1 MDTTQAELLSSKRT
15 RCDCVAV
22 QGNCACEYKQPA
34 EHWCGIVR
42 QELVGANGEQTACQ
56 VRYFEIA
63 PGGFSS
69 LEAHSHT
76 HAVVVLRGHGE
87 VQLGAGVHELSFGDV
102 VYVAPNEVHQFRNP
116 AREPFGFLCIV
127 DARRK

>member
-1 MDTTQAELLSSKRT
+1 MDIAKSRIHRFDPSFRW
-15 RCDCVAV
+15 D
-22 QGNCACEYKQPA
+22 GIPIMEYKQSA

-42 QELVGANGEQTACQ
+42 QVLIGANGEQTAFQ

-69 LEAHSHT
+69 LEAHPHT
-76 HAVVVLRGHGE
+76 HAVMVLRGHGE

-102 VYVAPNEVHQFRNP
+102 VYVAPNEVHQFRN
-116 AREPFGFLCIV
+116 AASEPFGSLRIV
-127 DARRK
+127 DAQR